1 MMIHCKN
8 CKQKFYVMNENSEL
22 EGKVIQ
28 CKYCNDQSIYES
40 RTVYLENRLEELSKD
55 LDNADIKINY
65 KKKEHQS
72 KIDQLHND
80 LKDKN
85 NELKKQILLQE
96 KVNVFENRLKET
108 EKLNLEELALVNE
121 IKQIK
126 NKIRTTSE
134 NISSQNKDIENK
146 TNYLETRISSYTTEG
161 PEEKNNFL
169 NEESPKNDT
178 GEIISINKNLNTS
191 EKPNKNQQEENNK
204 IKKFKFFSP
213 GFLE

>member
-1 MMIHCKN
+1 MIKCKN

-55 LDNADIKINY
+55 LDNADIKINF
-65 KKKEHQS
+65 KKKEHQD
-72 KIDQLHND
+72 KIDQLQND

-108 EKLNLEELALVNE
+108 EQLNLEELELVNE
-121 IKQIK
+121 VKRIK

-134 NISSQNKDIENK
+134 NISNQNKEIENK
-146 TNYLETRISSYTTEG
+146 TNYLETRISSYTTEE
-161 PEEKNNFL
+161 PEEKNNSL
-169 NEESPKNDT
+169 NEQSSKNDT
-178 GEIISINKNLNTS
+178 GEIVSINKNLNTL

-204 IKKFKFFSP
+204 IKKLKFFSP

>member
-1 MMIHCKN
+1 MIRCKN

-55 LDNADIKINY
+55 LDNADIKISY
-65 KKKEHQS
+65 KKKEHQD
-72 KIDQLHND
+72 KIHQLQND

-85 NELKKQILLQE
+85 NELKKQTLLQE

-108 EKLNLEELALVNE
+108 EKLNLEELELVNE
-121 IKQIK
+121 VKKIK
-126 NKIRTTSE
+126 NKIRTTTE

-146 TNYLETRISSYTTEG
+146 TNYLETRISSYTSDEL
-161 PEEKNNFL
+161 EEKNNPL
-169 NEESPKNDT
+169 NEESSKNDT
-178 GEIISINKNLNTS
+178 GEIVSIKKNLNTS
-191 EKPNKNQQEENNK
+191 EKHNKNQQEENNK
-204 IKKFKFFSP
+204 IKKFKFFTP
-213 GFLE
+213 RFLE

>member
-1 MMIHCKN
+1 
-8 CKQKFYVMNENSEL
+8 MNENSEL

-55 LDNADIKINY
+55 LDNAEIKINY
-65 KKKEHQS
+65 KKKEHQG
-72 KIDQLHND
+72 KIDQLRND

-85 NELKKQILLQE
+85 NELKKQTLLQE

-108 EKLNLEELALVNE
+108 EKLNLEELELVNE
-121 IKQIK
+121 VKKIK

-161 PEEKNNFL
+161 PEEKNNSL
-169 NEESPKNDT
+169 NEESSKNDT
-178 GEIISINKNLNTS
+178 GEIVSINKNLNTS
-191 EKPNKNQQEENNK
+191 EKHNKNQQEENNK

-213 GFLE
+213 GFLK

>member
-8 CKQKFYVMNENSEL
+8 CKKKFYVMNENSEL

-28 CKYCNDQSIYES
+28 CKYCNDQSIYEL

-55 LDNADIKINY
+55 LDNAEIKINY
-65 KKKEHQS
+65 KKKEHQG
-72 KIDQLHND
+72 KIDQLLND

-85 NELKKQILLQE
+85 NELKKQTLLQE

-108 EKLNLEELALVNE
+108 EKLNLEELELVNE
-121 IKQIK
+121 VKKIN

-146 TNYLETRISSYTTEG
+146 TNYLETRISSYTTEE
-161 PEEKNNFL
+161 PEEKNNSL
-169 NEESPKNDT
+169 NEESSKNDT
-178 GEIISINKNLNTS
+178 GEIVSINKNLNTS
-191 EKPNKNQQEENNK
+191 EKHNKNQQEENNK

-213 GFLE
+213 GFLK

>member
-65 KKKEHQS
+65 KKKEHQD

-108 EKLNLEELALVNE
+108 EKLNLEELELVNE
-121 IKQIK
+121 VKKIK

-146 TNYLETRISSYTTEG
+146 TNYLETRISSYTTEE
-161 PEEKNNFL
+161 PEEKNNSL
-169 NEESPKNDT
+169 NEQSSKNDT
-178 GEIISINKNLNTS
+178 GEIVSINKNLNTS

>member
-1 MMIHCKN
+1 
-8 CKQKFYVMNENSEL
+8 MNENSEL
-22 EGKVIQ
+22 EGKVIK
-28 CKYCNDQSIYES
+28 CKYWNDQSIYES

-55 LDNADIKINY
+55 LDNAEIKINY
-65 KKKEHQS
+65 KKKEHQD

-108 EKLNLEELALVNE
+108 EKLNLEELELVNE
-121 IKQIK
+121 VKKIK

-146 TNYLETRISSYTTEG
+146 TNYLETRISSYTITE
-161 PEEKNNFL
+161 PEEKNNSL
-169 NEESPKNDT
+169 NEESSKNDT
-178 GEIISINKNLNTS
+178 GE
-191 EKPNKNQQEENNK
+191 

-213 GFLE
+213 GFLK

>member
-1 MMIHCKN
+1 MIHCKN

-40 RTVYLENRLEELSKD
+40 RTVYLENRLKELSKD
-55 LDNADIKINY
+55 LDNAEIKINY
-65 KKKEHQS
+65 KKKEHQD

-85 NELKKQILLQE
+85 NELKIQTLLQE
-96 KVNVFENRLKET
+96 KVNFFENRLKDT
-108 EKLNLEELALVNE
+108 EKLNLEELELVNE
-121 IKQIK
+121 VKKIK

-146 TNYLETRISSYTTEG
+146 TNYLETRITSYTTE
-161 PEEKNNFL
+161 ESLENINSL
-169 NEESPKNDT
+169 NEEKSKNDT
-178 GEIISINKNLNTS
+178 GQIVCINKNLNTS
-191 EKPNKNQQEENNK
+191 EKHNKNQQEKNNK
-204 IKKFKFFSP
+204 IKKFKFFTP
-213 GFLE
+213 GFLK

>member
-1 MMIHCKN
+1 MIHCKN

-65 KKKEHQS
+65 KKKEHQD
-72 KIDQLHND
+72 KIDQLLND
-80 LKDKN
+80 LKEKN
-85 NELKKQILLQE
+85 NELKKQTLLQE

-108 EKLNLEELALVNE
+108 EKLNLEELELVNE
-121 IKQIK
+121 VKKIK

-146 TNYLETRISSYTTEG
+146 TNYLETRISSYTIEE
-161 PEEKNNFL
+161 PEEKNNPL
-169 NEESPKNDT
+169 NEENFRNDT
-178 GEIISINKNLNTS
+178 GEIVSINKNLNTS
-191 EKPNKNQQEENNK
+191 QKPNKNQKEENNK
-204 IKKFKFFSP
+204 IKKFKFFTP

>member
-1 MMIHCKN
+1 MIHCKN

-55 LDNADIKINY
+55 LDNAEIKINY
-65 KKKEHQS
+65 KKKEHQD

-85 NELKKQILLQE
+85 NELKKQTLLQE

-108 EKLNLEELALVNE
+108 EKLNLEELELVNE
-121 IKQIK
+121 VKKIK
-126 NKIRTTSE
+126 NKIKE
-134 NISSQNKDIENK
+134 LNKSIDEK
-146 TNYLETRISSYTTEG
+146 TNIIPSNFIKQTLVKT
-161 PEEKNNFL
+161 EEKNETL
-169 NEESPKNDT
+169 NDKEQKSLDEV
-178 GEIISINKNLNTS
+178 INRIFA
-191 EKPNKNQQEENNK
+191 K
-204 IKKFKFFSP
+204 I
-213 GFLE
+213 

>member
-1 MMIHCKN
+1 MIHCKN

-55 LDNADIKINY
+55 LYNADIKINY
-65 KKKEHQS
+65 KKKEHQD
-72 KIDQLHND
+72 KIDQLLND

-85 NELKKQILLQE
+85 NELKKQTLLQE

-108 EKLNLEELALVNE
+108 EKLNLEELELVNE
-121 IKQIK
+121 VKKIN

-146 TNYLETRISSYTTEG
+146 TNYLETRISSYTTEE
-161 PEEKNNFL
+161 PEEKNNSL
-169 NEESPKNDT
+169 NEESSKNDT
-178 GEIISINKNLNTS
+178 GEIVSINKNLNTS

-204 IKKFKFFSP
+204 IKKFKFFTP
-213 GFLE
+213 GFLK

>member
-1 MMIHCKN
+1 MMIKCKN

-55 LDNADIKINY
+55 LDNADIKINF
-65 KKKEHQS
+65 KKKEHQD
-72 KIDQLHND
+72 KIDQLQND

-108 EKLNLEELALVNE
+108 EQLNLEELELVNE
-121 IKQIK
+121 VKRIK

-134 NISSQNKDIENK
+134 NISNQNKEIENK
-146 TNYLETRISSYTTEG
+146 TNYLETRISSYTTEE
-161 PEEKNNFL
+161 PEEKNNSL
-169 NEESPKNDT
+169 NEQSSKNDT
-178 GEIISINKNLNTS
+178 GEIVSINKNLNTL

-204 IKKFKFFSP
+204 IKKLKFFSP

>member
-1 MMIHCKN
+1 MMINCKN

-55 LDNADIKINY
+55 LDNADIKISY
-65 KKKEHQS
+65 KKKEHQD
-72 KIDQLHND
+72 KIHQLQND

-108 EKLNLEELALVNE
+108 EKLNLEELELVNE
-121 IKQIK
+121 VKRIK

-134 NISSQNKDIENK
+134 NISSQNKEIENK
-146 TNYLETRISSYTTEG
+146 TNYLETRISSYTSDE
-161 PEEKNNFL
+161 PEEKNNSL
-169 NEESPKNDT
+169 NEESSKNDT
-178 GEIISINKNLNTS
+178 GEIVSIKKNLNTS
-191 EKPNKNQQEENNK
+191 EKQTKINKKRIIRSKN
-204 IKKFKFFSP
+204 
-213 GFLE
+213 